1 MVLAGWLEAYSH
13 NQEVRS
19 TSLGTRWVEA
29 GGKGYGK
36 SVRKLLASQG
46 HVRPRSEMSLP
57 GRR

>member
-29 GGKGYGK
+29 GGRGMEKVLGNC
-36 SVRKLLASQG
+36 
-46 HVRPRSEMSLP
+46 LP
-57 GRR
+57 ARVM